1 MGAGLKIGIGIG
13 RLGADALEVVLGG
26 EAFDEVGGAVVGQG
40 RDPGGEPVFEP
51 CEGLVAAGVHHAV
64 MDEQSPEV
72 FGGVRAGE
80 TVEGFVG
87 ERQFAGADGFQ
98 QGPGPGAWAHVGVD
112 AFGSLGCGEHF
123 DEPVQA

>member
-1 MGAGLKIGIGIG
+1 MSEPIRVFLVDDQELVRAGFRMLIDSQPD
-13 RLGADALEVVLGG
+13 LTVVG
-26 EAFDEVGGAVVGQG
+26 EAG
-40 RDPGGEPVFEP
+40 DPGGEPVFEP

-87 ERQFAGADGFQ
+87 ERQFAGADSFQ